1 MNTTAPNLVSVTR
14 TSLRMLWKIQ
24 AGLFFDLCFK
34 RTAWKASEFKYFS
47 VPQFSALVL
56 NTESPNKGNVTNALK
71 LLTDNMQNGI
81 LPLNHKTLHQ
91 LMQKHP
97 QGKQAEFDVLLTDD
111 KYTRTITSNEI
122 WRNRC
127 LLSKKSSS

>member
-34 RTAWKASEFKYFS
+34 RNAWKASEFKDFS
-47 VPQFSALVL
+47 IPHCSALVL

-71 LLTDNMQNGI
+71 LLTNNMQNGI
-81 LPLNHKTLHQ
+81 LPLNHKTLNQ

-97 QGKQAEFDVLLTDD
+97 QGKQAESDVLLTDD

-127 LLSKKSSS
+127 LHSKKRRS

>member
-14 TSLRMLWKIQ
+14 TSLRILWKIQ
-24 AGLFFDLCFK
+24 AGLFFDLCFR
-34 RTAWKASEFKYFS
+34 RTAWKASEFKDFLFLIFLHWYWI
-47 VPQFSALVL
+47 Q
-56 NTESPNKGNVTNALK
+56 KGNITIALK
-71 LLTDNMQNGI
+71 QLTDNMQNGI
-81 LPLNHKTLHQ
+81 LPLNHKTLNQ

-97 QGKQAEFDVLLTDD
+97 QGKQAESDVLLTGD

-127 LLSKKSSS
+127 LHSKKSRS